1 MCIKNGVTMKH
12 EKLYF
17 DNAATTPLTP
27 QVKQSVISMLD
38 NFYNPSSI
46 YQSGRDVKNIIEKA
60 RTDVANFINTEPD
73 NIYFTSGGSAS
84 NTLAIR
90 GYLHLHR
97 PETCIFYSTIAH
109 KSIIKCINDLPNP
122 TFEIPI
128 NKDGTFDLDRLD
140 NILLFNKHSLVVVD
154 YANSE
159 IGTIQDIRVLSDI
172 VHKHRCILYVDCTGS
187 IPTIPL
193 DVKELNI
200 DMAGFSAHKLGALKG
215 CGVLYKSPYIELEPL
230 IYGSQESGL
239 FGGTENVLGITA
251 LGTAV
256 ENYDYSSLTSYSR
269 DYVLNYMKTNVPDF
283 YLVGSKDNRLINN
296 LYLCVRWVSGSQL
309 MAMLDMDGI
318 QISTGSACNN
328 YSPEPSTVLA
338 EIGLNEDD
346 LDSCIRIT
354 FSCYETKDQLDYLC
368 QKLKQNIGVL
378 RNTN

>member
-1 MCIKNGVTMKH
+1 MKH
-12 EKLYF
+12 ENLYF
-17 DNAATTPLTP
+17 DNAATTPLSP

-38 NFYNPSSI
+38 NYYNPSSI

-60 RTDVANFINTEPD
+60 RTNIVDFINAEPD

-90 GYLHLHR
+90 GYLR
-97 PETCIFYSTIAH
+97 DPYESVFYSPIAH
-109 KSIIKCINDLPNP
+109 KSIIKCINNLPNP
-122 TFEIPI
+122 DFKIPV
-128 NKDGTFDLDRLD
+128 NEDGSFDLNELD
-140 NILLFNKHSLVVVD
+140 HMLEFFEDSLVVVD

-159 IGTIQDIRVLSDI
+159 IGTIQDIKSLSAI
-172 VHKHRCILYVDCTGS
+172 VHKHKCILYVDCTGS

-215 CGVLYKSPYIELEPL
+215 CGVLYKSPKIELEPL

-239 FGGTENVLGITA
+239 FGGTENVLGIVA

-256 ENYDYSSLTSYSR
+256 KNYDHSSLTSHSR
-269 DYVLNYMKTNVPDF
+269 DYVLNYMKTNVLDF
-283 YLVGSKDNRLINN
+283 YLVGSEDNRLINN
-296 LYLCVRWVSGSQL
+296 LYLCIRGVNGNQL
-309 MAMLDMDGI
+309 MAMLDIDGI

-328 YSPEPSTVLA
+328 YSPEPSSVLT

-346 LDSCIRIT
+346 LNSCVRIT
-354 FSCYETKDQLDYLC
+354 FSCHETEDQLNYLC
-368 QKLKQNIGVL
+368 QKLKQNIEFL
-378 RNTN
+378 RNIN